1 MRHWS
6 LRSWSRTTFGLVSIV
21 GIVFAI
27 TTLIIGVIAFEAT
40 HEALEKQL
48 DHRIATEMAAL
59 IAEGD
64 DGPEGVADAI
74 RRREAARSTA
84 SLDFRLVD
92 PQDRVL
98 AGSFDAV
105 VPEKPGYIELLPY
118 NRDGEQRIAQSLTTL
133 LPGNHRLL
141 VAADRQVI
149 DEMDASLLKLFVGTF
164 GLMLVLGVGAAWS
177 VGAITRRRLASIDL
191 TAQAIIGGNLQQRMP
206 VTDDGNEFDRVA
218 QTLNNML
225 DRICALMENLRQVS
239 SDVAHDLRT
248 PLTRLHNRLDEALA
262 SDDRGTQRQ
271 AIAVASQQSRELLDI
286 FAALLRIAEVEGMRS
301 RAHFKQLALSGLVE
315 SIAETYRPDMDV
327 SGHHLITS
335 IQPDLAIIGDYR
347 LLQQLLTN
355 LLDNVLV
362 HTPAGTQV
370 HVSLHKTDRCVQLI
384 VSDDGPGAPLDETA
398 DLFQRFTRG
407 ERSRSTP
414 GHGLGLALVAAIV
427 ASHGGQSQ
435 LSHQPGFKLTVDLP

>member
-6 LRSWSRTTFGLVSIV
+6 LRSWSRSTFGLVSIV

-48 DHRIATEMAAL
+48 DHRIATETAAL

-262 SDDRGTQRQ
+262 SDDRET
-271 AIAVASQQSRELLDI
+271 QQSGDSSR
-286 FAALLRIAEVEGMRS
+286 FSTVARAA
-301 RAHFKQLALSGLVE
+301 
-315 SIAETYRPDMDV
+315 
-327 SGHHLITS
+327 
-335 IQPDLAIIGDYR
+335 
-347 LLQQLLTN
+347 
-355 LLDNVLV
+355 
-362 HTPAGTQV
+362 
-370 HVSLHKTDRCVQLI
+370 
-384 VSDDGPGAPLDETA
+384 
-398 DLFQRFTRG
+398 
-407 ERSRSTP
+407 
-414 GHGLGLALVAAIV
+414 
-427 ASHGGQSQ
+427 
-435 LSHQPGFKLTVDLP
+435 